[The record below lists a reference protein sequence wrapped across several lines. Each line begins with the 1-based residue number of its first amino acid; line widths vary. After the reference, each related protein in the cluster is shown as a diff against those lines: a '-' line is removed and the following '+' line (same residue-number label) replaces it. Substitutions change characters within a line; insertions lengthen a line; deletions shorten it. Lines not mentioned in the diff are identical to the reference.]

1 MFLVTSI
8 SSAYLSA
15 TASTVYNQAGI
26 EAGIVCVS
34 GHNFFSHE
42 LAMCHGLEVYNHWL
56 QKTTVIDFT
65 KLISRASVACS
76 YVEKKVSK

>member
-42 LAMCHGLEVYNHWL
+42 LAMCHGLEVYNH
-56 QKTTVIDFT
+56 
-65 KLISRASVACS
+65 
-76 YVEKKVSK
+76 